1 MGHIK
6 VLLVGV
12 CIYPVAGLPTLP
24 ICANDV
30 QTVKNALISGLKVA
44 ENDIHICGKYGTVTQ
59 IDLLRGLTTV
69 LATTTPD
76 DTFIFYFSGHGGKNS
91 FALSDGNGCK
101 WRNLLHDFPPYTIV
115 ANFYYAAIRSGLL
128 EKIRAALVK
137 RVRTDSPIGTAT

>member
-44 ENDIHICGKYGTVTQ
+44 ENDIHICGKYGRV
-59 IDLLRGLTTV
+59 
-69 LATTTPD
+69 
-76 DTFIFYFSGHGGKNS
+76 
-91 FALSDGNGCK
+91 
-101 WRNLLHDFPPYTIV
+101 RNLKEI
-115 ANFYYAAIRSGLL
+115 
-128 EKIRAALVK
+128 K
-137 RVRTDSPIGTAT
+137 

>member
-59 IDLLRGLTTV
+59 IDLLKGLTTV

-76 DTFIFYFSGHGGKNS
+76 DIFIF
-91 FALSDGNGCK
+91 
-101 WRNLLHDFPPYTIV
+101 LLFWAWGQKLFCI
-115 ANFYYAAIRSGLL
+115 
-128 EKIRAALVK
+128 E
-137 RVRTDSPIGTAT
+137 